1 MRKILLLLLL
11 LLLLL
16 IPIVLSISSAW
27 AEEPSR
33 PVIDIETVSSAVVM
47 IHTEFIESM
56 VVQGES
62 YEVLLRKPGS
72 NLIQP
77 KLFKK
82 EGTGTFVVKGSDLY
96 LVTAAHV
103 AKDTLLDSDVIMK
116 VADDRPEVIPL
127 TQLVGGK
134 DRLDWIV
141 HPTADLAALRLSP
154 PSVIMAKLDQH
165 FLPYEILASQLKAPN
180 RLHPV
185 TTVGFPLGLGTKG
198 KFSPITQQSKTVSG
212 LLTLPRLDTQQPQVF
227 FLLDSPSIG
236 GFSGGPVLEL
246 PGVFLGKTEIKRNPD
261 LKWVGVI
268 HGTTGDDT
276 GGKLAVITPAALVRE
291 LLGAEKLHG
300 VSTDD

>member
-1 MRKILLLLLL
+1 MRKILLLLF
-11 LLLLL
+11 L
-16 IPIVLSISSAW
+16 IPILLSIPSTW
-27 AEEPSR
+27 AEESSR

-56 VVQGES
+56 VVKGET
-62 YEVLLRKPGS
+62 YEVLLRKLGT
-72 NLIQP
+72 NQIQP
-77 KLFKK
+77 KLLKK

-96 LVTAAHV
+96 LVTAEHV

-116 VADDRPEVIPL
+116 VADDQPEVIPI
-127 TQLVGGK
+127 TQLIGGK

-154 PSVIMAKLDQH
+154 SDEVMAKLDHH
-165 FLPYEILASQLKAPN
+165 FLPYEILVSQLKAPN

-185 TTVGFPLGLGTKG
+185 TTIGFPLGLGTKG
-198 KFSPITQQSKTVSG
+198 KFSPITQESKTVSG

-227 FLLDSPSIG
+227 FLLDNPSIG

-246 PGVFLGKTEIKRNPD
+246 PGVFLGQTEVKHNPD

-268 HGTTGDDT
+268 HGTTGDNT

-291 LLGAEKLHG
+291 LLEAEKSPSM
-300 VSTDD
+300 STDD